1 MTVGVC
7 DWMPIYAGI
16 DIGTLTLRLLIARI
30 EDDGRLHELASER
43 RIVRLGEGLQP
54 SRCLQP
60 APMARVLE
68 TIAEWMPVI
77 ERVGAREV
85 VAVAT
90 SAVRDAV
97 NRDEFLREVKR
108 RSGLDVEVVSGEEEA
123 RLSLLGIQ
131 AGLPAGVDRFV
142 ALDIGGGSTEFMTV
156 APGQA
161 PAMVSVD
168 EGVVRL
174 TEECLRSDPVRA
186 AELAAARARIAR
198 HLDVVEAKLGSL
210 AGYRLVGTAGTITT
224 LAAMDQRLAVYAPLR
239 IHNHRLSGEAVRR
252 ILAELISRT
261 VAQRR
266 ELVGLEPGR
275 EDLIL
280 AGTLILAEAMER
292 FGFSDCLVSDY
303 GLREGVLIDR
313 WQKSKG

>member
-1 MTVGVC
+1 
-7 DWMPIYAGI
+7 MPIYAGI

-30 EDDGRLHELASER
+30 GDEGRLHELASER

-108 RSGLDVEVVSGEEEA
+108 RSGLGVEVVSGEEEA

-210 AGYRLVGTAGTITT
+210 AGYRLVGTA
-224 LAAMDQRLAVYAPLR
+224 
-239 IHNHRLSGEAVRR
+239 
-252 ILAELISRT
+252 LAELISRT

-292 FGFSDCLVSDY
+292 FGFADCLVSDY

-313 WQKSKG
+313 WQQSKG

>member
-1 MTVGVC
+1 MSV
-7 DWMPIYAGI
+7 YAGI

-30 EDDGRLHELASER
+30 GAYGRLHELASER
-43 RIVRLGEGLQP
+43 RIVRLGEGLEP
-54 SRCLQP
+54 SRRLQP
-60 APMARVLE
+60 APMARALE
-68 TIAEWMPVI
+68 TIAEWTPVI
-77 ERVGAREV
+77 ERAGAREV

-97 NRDEFLREVKR
+97 NRDEFLGEVKR
-108 RSGLDVEVVSGEEEA
+108 RSGLDVEVISGEEEA

-131 AGLPAGVDRFV
+131 AGLPAGVERFV
-142 ALDIGGGSTEFMTV
+142 ALDIGGGSTEFITV

-174 TEECLRSDPVRA
+174 TEECLRSDPVRLN
-186 AELAAARARIAR
+186 EVVAARARIAR

-239 IHNHRLSGEAVRR
+239 IHNYLLSVEAVRR
-252 ILAELISRT
+252 ILAELIART
-261 VAQRR
+261 RAQRR

-275 EDLIL
+275 EDLIP
-280 AGTLILAEAMER
+280 AGTLILAECLDR
-292 FGFSDCLVSDY
+292 FGFAECLVSDH
-303 GLREGVLIDR
+303 GLREGVLIDC
-313 WQKSKG
+313 WQKSR

>member
-1 MTVGVC
+1 MAIFV
-7 DWMPIYAGI
+7 GI
-16 DIGTLTLRLLIARI
+16 DIGTLTLRMLIARI
-30 EDDGRLHELASER
+30 EADGKLRELVAER

-54 SRCLQP
+54 SRRLQP

-68 TIAEWMPVI
+68 TIAEWLPTI
-77 ERVGAREV
+77 ERAGAREV

-97 NRDEFLREVKR
+97 NRDEFLGEVKR
-108 RSGLDVEVVSGEEEA
+108 RTGLAVEVVSGEEEA

-142 ALDIGGGSTEFMTV
+142 ALDIGGGSTEFITV

-161 PAMVSVD
+161 PSVVSVD

-174 TEECLRSDPVRA
+174 TEECLRSDPVRPD
-186 AELAAARARIAR
+186 ELAVARSRIAR

-224 LAAMDQRLAVYAPLR
+224 LAAMDQRLAVYAPRR
-239 IHNHRLSGEAVRR
+239 IHNYRLSAEAVRR
-252 ILAELISRT
+252 ILADLMART
-261 VAQRR
+261 HAQRR
-266 ELVGLEPGR
+266 ELVGLEAGR

-280 AGTLILAEAMER
+280 AGTLILAETLER
-292 FGFSDCLVSDY
+292 FGFAECLVSDY

-313 WQKSKG
+313 WQKSRG

>member
-1 MTVGVC
+1 
-7 DWMPIYAGI
+7 MPIYAGI

-30 EDDGRLHELASER
+30 GDEGRLHELASER

-54 SRCLQP
+54 GRRLQP
-60 APMARVLE
+60 APMARALE

-77 ERVGAREV
+77 KRAGAREV

-97 NRDEFLREVKR
+97 NRDEFLGEIKR
-108 RSGLDVEVVSGEEEA
+108 RSGLAVEVVSGEEEA

-131 AGLPAGVDRFV
+131 SGLPAGVDRFV
-142 ALDIGGGSTEFMTV
+142 ALDIGGGSTEFITV
-156 APGQA
+156 APEQT
-161 PAMVSVD
+161 PALVSVD

-266 ELVGLEPGR
+266 ELVRSEEHTSELQSHH
-275 EDLIL
+275 DLVCRL
-280 AGTLILAEAMER
+280 LL
-292 FGFSDCLVSDY
+292 
-303 GLREGVLIDR
+303 
-313 WQKSKG
+313 

>member
-1 MTVGVC
+1 
-7 DWMPIYAGI
+7 MPIYAGI

-30 EDDGRLHELASER
+30 GDEGRLHELASER

-131 AGLPAGVDRFV
+131 SGLPAGVDRFV
-142 ALDIGGGSTEFMTV
+142 ALDIGGGSTEFITV

-161 PAMVSVD
+161 PQSLSERGEIAALPLVARNDSV
-168 EGVVRL
+168 GV
-174 TEECLRSDPVRA
+174 
-186 AELAAARARIAR
+186 
-198 HLDVVEAKLGSL
+198 
-210 AGYRLVGTAGTITT
+210 
-224 LAAMDQRLAVYAPLR
+224 
-239 IHNHRLSGEAVRR
+239 
-252 ILAELISRT
+252 
-261 VAQRR
+261 
-266 ELVGLEPGR
+266 
-275 EDLIL
+275 
-280 AGTLILAEAMER
+280 
-292 FGFSDCLVSDY
+292 
-303 GLREGVLIDR
+303 
-313 WQKSKG
+313 

>member
-1 MTVGVC
+1 MSV
-7 DWMPIYAGI
+7 YAGI

-30 EDDGRLHELASER
+30 GADGRLHELASER
-43 RIVRLGEGLQP
+43 RIVRLGEGLEP
-54 SRCLQP
+54 SRRLQP
-60 APMARVLE
+60 APMARALE
-68 TIAEWMPVI
+68 TIAEWTPVI
-77 ERVGAREV
+77 ERAGAREV

-97 NRDEFLREVKR
+97 NRDEFLGAVKR
-108 RSGLDVEVVSGEEEA
+108 RSGLDVEVISGEEEA

-131 AGLPAGVDRFV
+131 SGLSAGVDRFV
-142 ALDIGGGSTEFMTV
+142 ALDIGGGSTEFITV

-174 TEECLRSDPVRA
+174 TEECLRSDPVRPD
-186 AELAAARARIAR
+186 ELASARARIAR

-224 LAAMDQRLAVYAPLR
+224 LAAMDQRLAVYAPPR
-239 IHNHRLSGEAVRR
+239 IHNYRLSVKAVQR
-252 ILAELISRT
+252 ILADLIART
-261 VAQRR
+261 RAQRR

-275 EDLIL
+275 EDLIV
-280 AGTLILAEAMER
+280 AGTLILAECLDQ
-292 FGFSDCLVSDY
+292 FGFSECLVSDT

-313 WQKSKG
+313 WQKSR

>member
-1 MTVGVC
+1 
-7 DWMPIYAGI
+7 MPIYAGI

-30 EDDGRLHELASER
+30 GDDGRLQELASER
-43 RIVRLGEGLQP
+43 RIIRLGEGLQP

-68 TIAEWMPVI
+68 TIAEWMPVV
-77 ERVGAREV
+77 ERAGVREV

-97 NRDEFLREVKR
+97 NRDDLLAEVKR
-108 RSGLDVEVVSGEEEA
+108 RFGLDVAVVSGEEEA

-131 AGLPAGVDRFV
+131 SGLPAGVDRFV
-142 ALDIGGGSTEFMTV
+142 ALDIGGGSTEFITV

-161 PAMVSVD
+161 PAMVSVN

-174 TEECLRSDPVRA
+174 TEECLRSDPERPD
-186 AELAAARARIAR
+186 ELAAARARIAR
-198 HLDVVEAKLGSL
+198 CLDGVEAKLGPL
-210 AGYRLVGTAGTITT
+210 AGFPLVGTAGTITT
-224 LAAMDQRLAVYAPLR
+224 LAAMDQRMAVYTPAR
-239 IHNHRLSGEAVRR
+239 IHNYWLSLETVRR
-252 ILAELISRT
+252 ILADLIART
-261 VAQRR
+261 HAQRR
-266 ELVGLEPGR
+266 ELVGLERGR

-280 AGTLILAEAMER
+280 AGTLILAEAMEQ

-313 WQKSKG
+313 WQKSNG